1 MSKKASERIFFKN
14 RGLVEQ
20 YRVANPNVILTRFI
34 KDEADIYRDTWIGY
48 DVAESQESQESKA
61 EQPKTKEPEVPEVA

>member
-1 MSKKASERIFFKN
+1 MAKKAQERIYFKSKA
-14 RGLVEQ
+14 LVEQ
-20 YRVANPNVILTRFI
+20 YRVANPNTVLTRFI

-61 EQPKTKEPEVPEVA
+61 EKPAEPEVPEVA

>member
-34 KDEADIYRDTWIGY
+34 KDEADIYP
-48 DVAESQESQESKA
+48 QESKA
-61 EQPKTKEPEVPEVA
+61 PKAEKPAEPEVPEVA